1 MTEPAW
7 YHREIVEGD
16 TGDDVLIVQRKL
28 GAPMTGVWDQP
39 TMTRVRGFQKKHTL
53 EETGTM
59 TKKTAAKVGDK
70 ASKGSA
76 PEWFERDL
84 EEGDTGLDVSALRIA
99 VGQPNLPDYYDNALA
114 DAVRRFQ
121 ASVGVKPTGKVNKAT
136 AVALADRT
144 A

>member
-7 YHREIVEGD
+7 FTRELADGD
-16 TGDDVLIVQRKL
+16 EGDDVLIVQRKL
-28 GAPMTGVWDQP
+28 GIPMTGVYDQN
-39 TMTRVRGFQKKHTL
+39 TQTRVRGFQKKHGL

-59 TKKTAAKVGDK
+59 TKKTARKVGDK

-84 EEGDTGLDVSALRIA
+84 SEGDTGLDVDALRIA
-99 VGQPNLPDYYDNALA
+99 IGQPNLPDYYDNGLA

-121 ASVGVKPTGKVNKAT
+121 AEVGIKPTGKADKKTV
-136 AVALADRT
+136 VALADRRV
-144 A
+144 